1 MLERKARPVK
11 QSENLAFRLCLKMY
25 LSKLQNLF
33 VKFFKYIC
41 TYCIM
46 YFYNLPSK
54 RKQGGRRKVGGREGR
69 PAKRSEDL
77 ALELSVFQKKI
88 VQISKCICKY

>member
-1 MLERKARPVK
+1 
-11 QSENLAFRLCLKMY
+11 
-25 LSKLQNLF
+25 
-33 VKFFKYIC
+33 
-41 TYCIM
+41 M

-77 ALELSVFQKKI
+77 ALGLSVFQNVFVQVSKCICTYCKMYLYKTKRSEDLTLGLSVFQKNLSKFLN
-88 VQISKCICKY
+88 VFLHIS